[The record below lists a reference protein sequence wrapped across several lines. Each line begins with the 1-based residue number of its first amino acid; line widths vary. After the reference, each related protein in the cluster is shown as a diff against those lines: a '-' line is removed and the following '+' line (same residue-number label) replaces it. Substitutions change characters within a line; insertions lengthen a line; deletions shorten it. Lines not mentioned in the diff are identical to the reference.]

1 MMHRPALVR
10 AEIRMNS
17 RNWII
22 FHRMYSV
29 AQQAEYQSPVEPLYR
44 RLFAET
50 DLNIER
56 DEIMKNE
63 TQ

>member
-1 MMHRPALVR
+1 
-10 AEIRMNS
+10 
-17 RNWII
+17 
-22 FHRMYSV
+22 MYSV